1 MEQKQIFFPCEV
13 YEIPNYNL
21 SIKQRLQ
28 NFERSLMLQSNLK
41 NITIKAHSENIG
53 RFFRK
58 INSINPSVEQIENY
72 VLMLRQSEY
81 SYNHIVNNIVS
92 IEKYFLFVGQKI
104 TFARPKKPKRLI
116 KDFLSE
122 SEVAKI
128 ISASK
133 NIREKGIL
141 TILSYSGLR
150 NQELCDLK
158 VSDLD
163 FGENTVRVLKGK
175 NSKERVV
182 NMSGECTKILL
193 KYLSEFPR
201 NEDSYLFTSLRKN
214 NQYQPGDL
222 RKLVKVV
229 SRRTDIKKHVFPHI
243 FRHSL
248 ASNLLMRG
256 ANIFTIKE
264 QLGHSYLESV
274 LIYLHSCPQRS
285 KSEYE
290 HFKPSYI

>member
-1 MEQKQIFFPCEV
+1 MEQELK
-13 YEIPNYNL
+13 
-21 SIKQRLQ
+21 S
-28 NFERSLMLQSNLK
+28 FERNLHLNTNLK
-41 NITIKAHSENIG
+41 TITIKAHSENIS
-53 RFFRK
+53 RFFRN
-58 INSINPSVEQIENY
+58 INSINPSNEQIENY

-92 IEKYFLFVGQKI
+92 IEKYFFFIGQKI

-128 ISASK
+128 IGASK
-133 NIREKGIL
+133 NIREKAMITL
-141 TILSYSGLR
+141 LAYSGIR
-150 NQELCDLK
+150 NKESCDLK

-163 FGENTVRVLKGK
+163 FGDNLVRVLKGK

-201 NEDSYLFTSLRKN
+201 SEDNYLFTTLRKGN
-214 NQYQPGDL
+214 KYKTCDL
-222 RKLVKVV
+222 RKLVRVV
-229 SRRTDIKKHVFPHI
+229 SKRTDINKRVFPHI

-264 QLGHSYLESV
+264 QLGHNDLSST
-274 LIYLHSCPQRS
+274 LIYLHSCPQRA